1 MSTRHLLVPLL
12 LAGFTSVAFAQTN
25 CLITE
30 AGVTYRVPPL
40 TYPMTSD
47 RYAVQYKLGD
57 ADWTNATVYISYYG
71 GTDASPLHSVNVAGC
86 TPETSMSFVSIPAR
100 ASTRVQLRV
109 TKLGS
114 SFSRGDPVS
123 VRPSAKPVDVHTAS
137 DGTAELS
144 TRTAKDFAGDQFTLW
159 WGQSTEGG
167 SRAKTGI
174 PALAFFLNPPYNPPT
189 GTNVMTITAP
199 TDLQNLS
206 NVNTLVFQGT
216 VALGGTGD
224 VVYVVP
230 SNITTIFLAPDAWVQ
245 GKLRFAWGGG
255 VPRHVYGPGVLDGSR
270 FRYDERGCD
279 GDPGYDALSWTNPP
293 TAKSVPDTF
302 LLDGIV
308 ITDHNHATDDLIV
321 SGVVNNVKTIGWN
334 GENGGFRLG
343 DNTSVSNVF
352 VRSGDDSLMM
362 WGSNVTVT
370 NATVWQNYNGGV
382 VNLGWTDKSPGDGCL
397 IDGLYVVKTDW
408 LEPTTNSSFEQ
419 PSLDGQNNAVITSL
433 MVPGT
438 MFGSVHPPLFRN
450 IFVEDSPRTL
460 FSLKILFEED
470 PSVYGN
476 VELTNSSVLNLDI
489 ENLLTPAPILE
500 SLIGFQTVPENFTYE
515 FPTGTT
521 NTFTSAYTFTGSMTI
536 NLTNVMVELPDGTMQ
551 PLTNANDAV
560 TSGNNVLVNYDF
572 IPGSFNPRLFPLPS
586 GAPVRAPARSGRVLN
601 GGFETGS
608 FTGWTLSGSDTN
620 DIFVDDGSQ
629 SGINPHSKN
638 HLAALGPIG
647 SVSYL
652 SQTLA
657 TKPGAAYSLSFWL
670 NSPDGSTNNEFLVSW
685 DGTNLFDQVNLSA
698 SPGWTNLQFAVVA
711 TGSNTVLQ
719 FGSQYDKSYFGLD
732 DISVVRVLP

>member
-1 MSTRHLLVPLL
+1 MGTRHLLVPLL

-25 CLITE
+25 CIITDP
-30 AGVTYRVPPL
+30 GVTYRVPPL

-114 SFSRGDPVS
+114 SFSRGDHVS
-123 VRPSAKPVDVHTAS
+123 VRPSAKPVDVHAAS

-144 TRTAKDFAGDQFTLW
+144 TLTAKDFAGDQFILW
-159 WGQSTEGG
+159 WGESTEGG
-167 SRAKTGI
+167 SRAKTGN
-174 PALAFFLNPPYNPPT
+174 PALAFFLNPPYAPPT
-189 GTNVMTITAP
+189 GPNVKTIAAP

-224 VVYVVP
+224 VAYVVP
-230 SNITTIFLAPDAWVQ
+230 SNITNIFLAPDAWVQ

-255 VPRHVYGPGVLDGSR
+255 VLRQVYGPGVLDGSR
-270 FRYDERGCD
+270 FRYDQRDCD
-279 GDPGYDALSWTNPP
+279 GDPGYNALSWTNPP
-293 TAKSVPDTF
+293 TAESVPDTF

-308 ITDHNHATDDLIV
+308 ITDHNSATDDRLV

-382 VNLGWTDKSPGDGCL
+382 VNLGWSTNSPGDGCL

-408 LEPTTNSSFEQ
+408 LNPPTNSSFEQ

-438 MFGSVHPPLFRN
+438 MFGSVHPPVFRN

-476 VELTNSSVLNLDI
+476 VELTNSSVLNLNI

-500 SLIGFQTVPENFTYE
+500 SLIGFQTVSNGFTYV

-521 NTFTSAYTFTGSMTI
+521 NTFTNAYTFTGSMTI
-536 NLTNVMVELPDGTMQ
+536 NLTDVMVQLPDGKMQ
-551 PLTNANDAV
+551 PFTNANDAV
-560 TSGNNVLVNYDF
+560 TSGNNVSVNYDF
-572 IPGSFNPRLFPLPS
+572 IPGSFNPKLFPLPP
-586 GAPVRAPARSGRVLN
+586 GAPVRAPAHSGLVLN

-670 NSPDGSTNNEFLVSW
+670 NSPDGLTNNEFLVSW
-685 DGTNLFDQVNLSA
+685 DGRILFDQVNLSA
-698 SPGWTNLQFAVVA
+698 SPGWTNLQFAVMA
-711 TGSNTVLQ
+711 TGSRTVLQ

-732 DISVVRVLP
+732 DISVVRLTK